1 MLLFEQLPSLA
12 EHLIVDLGLD
22 LQMYTVRWFLSLFF
36 IDLPFEYAQSVLDL
50 FLIDQ
55 FKILIKVSLA
65 IFSVLACQLSRAS
78 DQEEVH
84 TILLNIVQEDGFTQM
99 PQSTFFNIAA
109 QFDIPLDIFALLEK
123 QDPQIFSQ

>member
-50 FLIDQ
+50 FLID
-55 FKILIKVSLA
+55 
-65 IFSVLACQLSRAS
+65 
-78 DQEEVH
+78 
-84 TILLNIVQEDGFTQM
+84 
-99 PQSTFFNIAA
+99 
-109 QFDIPLDIFALLEK
+109 
-123 QDPQIFSQ
+123 